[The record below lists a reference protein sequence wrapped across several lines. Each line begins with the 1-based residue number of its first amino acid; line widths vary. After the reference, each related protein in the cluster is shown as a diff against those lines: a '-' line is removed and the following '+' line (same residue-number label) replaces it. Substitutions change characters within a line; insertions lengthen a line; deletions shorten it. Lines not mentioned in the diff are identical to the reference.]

1 MLYHVQAYYRCVKYY
16 TQNVNKLESK
26 KGKLDAEE
34 VAVLLEEVDKR
45 KPYLFGKLS
54 GFLTND
60 RKKAQW
66 REVVAAVNAV
76 SKTNRTE
83 AEVR

>member
-1 MLYHVQAYYRCVKYY
+1 MS
-16 TQNVNKLESK
+16 TNSK
-26 KGKLDAEE
+26 AKKENWTGEE
-34 VAVLLEEVDKR
+34 VAVLLEEVEKR
-45 KPYLFGKLS
+45 KAYLFGKLS

>member
-1 MLYHVQAYYRCVKYY
+1 MS
-16 TQNVNKLESK
+16 TNSK
-26 KGKLDAEE
+26 AKKENWTGEE
-34 VAVLLEEVDKR
+34 VAVLLEEVEKR

-76 SKTNRTE
+76 SKPNRTE

>member
-1 MLYHVQAYYRCVKYY
+1 MS
-16 TQNVNKLESK
+16 TNSK
-26 KGKLDAEE
+26 AKKENWTGEE
-34 VAVLLEEVDKR
+34 VAVLLEEVEKSR
-45 KPYLFGKLS
+45 SYLFEKLS

-83 AEVR
+83 ADNG